1 MRAYI
6 SSFGLGSWSSERPRS
21 LPDSDRTNR
30 IIAWLGVPDKTHNQR
45 SPPIAQ
51 IAYFHF
57 YRVELIELG
66 VDAVDA
72 RFVPLAVDLH
82 NPTTAFSATVG
93 S

>member
-1 MRAYI
+1 LV
-6 SSFGLGSWSSERPRS
+6 SDLGRPND
-21 LPDSDRTNR
+21 LGHYLIATELNR

-51 IAYFHF
+51 IAYFPF
-57 YRVELIELG
+57 SRVKLIELG

-82 NPTTAFSATVG
+82 NPTTNFGATVG